1 MKFFSETEEMKLV
14 MIKSNK
20 ILKLLYFLIVS
31 MGASALNFI
40 VQIIGARSLDLKDYG
55 EFNTYVTF
63 LNLISPL
70 LGMGLANLWIREYS
84 KSEDIGNKNLRGS
97 LIFFI
102 ITLFLIFVFQ
112 IAYSAFDVNNYLA
125 FSILCTFVWAQAAT
139 ELVNSF
145 NLINNNMN
153 KYIFWRLCT
162 PILRIFIILIF
173 IYFNGLNILSISV
186 AYFISSIPI
195 VVKLCKD
202 IYDRRMFLKK
212 NEITTFIVF
221 KESWFF
227 GLTSFLY
234 MLYFQSNILVISKFM
249 SYQEVAIYSSALTI
263 VSIALMIPPMI
274 FQKFYAFDI
283 NHWFFHDR
291 KKFINFFKKS
301 LIKMSLSGFILTVLF
316 ILLSTQ
322 LIQLIYG
329 SKYESSIGILNIL
342 SICIFFTFLSS
353 SCSFVFINK
362 KELFMKTNIMILAS
376 FLNLILSCLTIGEYG
391 IIGVAWVTVFC
402 YSFVALCFL
411 GYSLKIVLGKGF
423 LK

>member
-1 MKFFSETEEMKLV
+1 MKIV
-14 MIKSNK
+14 MVKSNK
-20 ILKLLYFLIVS
+20 IFKLLYFLSVS
-31 MGASALNFI
+31 MGASALNFL
-40 VQIIGARSLDLKDYG
+40 VQIIGARNLDLKDYG

-84 KSEDIGNKNLRGS
+84 KSDDIGNKNLRGS

-102 ITLFLIFVFQ
+102 ITLFLIFFLQ

-145 NLINNNMN
+145 NLINNNMG

-173 IYFNGLNILSISV
+173 IYFNGLNILTISV
-186 AYFISSIPI
+186 AYFISSIP
-195 VVKLCKD
+195 VVIKLCKD
-202 IYDRRMFLKK
+202 IYDRKELLKK
-212 NEITTFIVF
+212 SEVTTLIVF

-227 GLTSFLY
+227 GITAFLY

-249 SYQEVAIYSSALTI
+249 SYQDVAIYSSALTI

-291 KKFINFFKKS
+291 KKFIVFFKKS
-301 LIKMSLSGFILTVLF
+301 LIKMSFSGLVLTLLF
-316 ILLSTQ
+316 IFLSTQ

-329 SKYESSIGILNIL
+329 NRYEDSVNILNIL
-342 SICIFFTFLSS
+342 SICIFSTFLSS

-362 KELFMKTNIMILAS
+362 RELFIKTNIMILAS
-376 FLNLILSCLTIGEYG
+376 FLNLILSCLVIKEYG

-402 YSFVALCFL
+402 YLFVAVCFL
-411 GYSLKIVLGKGF
+411 SYSLKIVLGKGF

>member
-1 MKFFSETEEMKLV
+1 MV
-14 MIKSNK
+14 KSNK
-20 ILKLLYFLIVS
+20 IFKLLYFLSVS
-31 MGASALNFI
+31 MGASALNFL
-40 VQIIGARSLDLKDYG
+40 VQIIGARNLDLKDYG

-84 KSEDIGNKNLRGS
+84 KSDDIGNKNLRGS

-102 ITLFLIFVFQ
+102 ITLFLIFFLQ

-145 NLINNNMN
+145 NLINNNMG

-173 IYFNGLNILSISV
+173 IYFTGLNILTISV
-186 AYFISSIPI
+186 AYFISSIP
-195 VVKLCKD
+195 VVIKLCKD
-202 IYDRRMFLKK
+202 IYDRKELLKK
-212 NEITTFIVF
+212 SEITTLIVF

-227 GLTSFLY
+227 GITAFLY

-249 SYQEVAIYSSALTI
+249 SYQDVAIYSSALTI

-291 KKFINFFKKS
+291 KKFIVFFKKS
-301 LIKMSLSGFILTVLF
+301 LIKMSFSGLVLTLLF
-316 ILLSTQ
+316 IFLSTQ

-329 SKYESSIGILNIL
+329 NRYEDSVNILNIL
-342 SICIFFTFLSS
+342 SICIFSTFLSS

-362 KELFMKTNIMILAS
+362 RELFIKTNIMILAS
-376 FLNLILSCLTIGEYG
+376 FLNLILSCLVIKEYG

-402 YSFVALCFL
+402 YLFVAVCFL
-411 GYSLKIVLGKGF
+411 SYSLKIVLGKGF

>member
-1 MKFFSETEEMKLV
+1 

-20 ILKLLYFLIVS
+20 VLKLLYFLVVS
-31 MGASALNFI
+31 MGASALNFL

-70 LGMGLANLWIREYS
+70 LGMGLANLWVREYS
-84 KSEDIGNKNLRGS
+84 KSHEIGNNNLRGS

-102 ITLFLIFVFQ
+102 ITLFIILFFQ

-125 FSILCTFVWAQAAT
+125 FYILCTFVWAQAAT

-145 NLINNNMN
+145 NLINNNMG

-173 IYFNGLNILSISV
+173 IYFNGLTILSISV
-186 AYFISSIPI
+186 AYFISSLPI
-195 VVKLCKD
+195 VFKLCVD

-212 NEITTFIVF
+212 TEITTLIVF

-227 GLTSFLY
+227 GLTAFLY
-234 MLYFQSNILVISKFM
+234 MLYFQSNILVISKFL
-249 SYQEVAIYSSALTI
+249 SYQEVAIYSSALTV
-263 VSIALMIPPMI
+263 VSIVLMIPPMI

-283 NHWFFHDR
+283 NYWFFHD
-291 KKFINFFKKS
+291 KINFVDFFKKS
-301 LIKMSLSGFILTVLF
+301 LIKMSLSGLLLTILF
-316 ILLSTQ
+316 IFLSDQ
-322 LIQLIYG
+322 LIHLIYG
-329 SKYESSIGILNIL
+329 SRYEESVGILNIL
-342 SICIFFTFLSS
+342 SVCIFFTFLSS
-353 SCSFVFINK
+353 SCSFVFIDK
-362 KELFMKTNIMILAS
+362 KELFVKTNIMILAS
-376 FLNLILSCLTIGEYG
+376 FLNLVLSCLVVSEYG

-411 GYSLKIVLGKGF
+411 GYSLKIVFGKEF

>member
-1 MKFFSETEEMKLV
+1 MKIV
-14 MIKSNK
+14 MVKSNK
-20 ILKLLYFLIVS
+20 IFKLLYFLSVS
-31 MGASALNFI
+31 MGASALNFL
-40 VQIIGARSLDLKDYG
+40 VQIIGARNLDLKDYG

-84 KSEDIGNKNLRGS
+84 KSDDIGNKNLRGS

-102 ITLFLIFVFQ
+102 ITLFLIFFLQ

-145 NLINNNMN
+145 NLINNNMG

-173 IYFNGLNILSISV
+173 IYFTGLNILTISV
-186 AYFISSIPI
+186 AYFISSIP
-195 VVKLCKD
+195 VVIKLCKD
-202 IYDRRMFLKK
+202 IYDRKELLKK
-212 NEITTFIVF
+212 SEITTLIVF

-227 GLTSFLY
+227 GITAFLY

-249 SYQEVAIYSSALTI
+249 SYQDVAIYSSALTI

-291 KKFINFFKKS
+291 KKFIVFFKKS
-301 LIKMSLSGFILTVLF
+301 LIKMSFSGLVLTLLF
-316 ILLSTQ
+316 IFLSTQ

-329 SKYESSIGILNIL
+329 NRYEDSVNILNIL
-342 SICIFFTFLSS
+342 SICIFSTFLSS

-362 KELFMKTNIMILAS
+362 RELFIKTNIMILAS
-376 FLNLILSCLTIGEYG
+376 FLNLILSCLVIKEYG

-402 YSFVALCFL
+402 YLFVAVCFL
-411 GYSLKIVLGKGF
+411 SYSLKIVLGKGF